1 MSIRP
6 RSLLAGAAALAAALL
21 LSVPA
26 GTTTKAFITLKVGD
40 ELDVVGTS
48 ILCLGSK
55 GSSGRL
61 GIVCFRSNAKGA
73 IPGPYFAGIGQDGR
87 VLAGLVDAKGAPK
100 ISYQRTLAAAGGTTA
115 ATVRRQGKVGQVF
128 PFADTT
134 STTSDCAI
142 VRSGKG
148 SGVPSVD
155 CTRDDQ
161 VGPLPGTYAVIV
173 SDQVASAGKIAK
185 TRSTTTICAKQ
196 QPKG

>member
-21 LSVPA
+21 LSFPA

-40 ELDVVGTS
+40 EPDVVGTS

-87 VLAGLVDAKGAPK
+87 VLAGLTDAKGAPK
-100 ISYQRTLAAAGGTTA
+100 ISYQRTLTAAGGTTA

-134 STTSDCAI
+134 STTSDCA
-142 VRSGKG
+142 
-148 SGVPSVD
+148 
-155 CTRDDQ
+155 RDDQ
-161 VGPLPGTYAVIV
+161 VEPLPGTYAVIV

-185 TRSTTTICAKQ
+185 TRSTTTIWAKQ